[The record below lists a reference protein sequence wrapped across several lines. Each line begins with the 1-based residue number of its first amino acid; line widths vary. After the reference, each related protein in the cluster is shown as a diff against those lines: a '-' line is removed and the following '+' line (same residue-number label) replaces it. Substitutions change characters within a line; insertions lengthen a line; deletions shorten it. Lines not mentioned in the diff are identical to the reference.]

1 MNIILYF
8 NLDLWLKNYW
18 FFLSWNWY
26 AYKEEGGLFSDA
38 GRHAREGGIV
48 FHFGATQ
55 QDKNRMYEGS
65 LLTQIYTQTPVPR
78 NVLSDD
84 RNDVF
89 LNLRNPLSTL
99 RTVSLKKL
107 PLTALSTAE
116 ILFTC
121 SGHRQSPTH
130 NLSCFFNTIF
140 HGKSTGIISKVL
152 N

>member
-1 MNIILYF
+1 
-8 NLDLWLKNYW
+8 
-18 FFLSWNWY
+18 
-26 AYKEEGGLFSDA
+26 
-38 GRHAREGGIV
+38 
-48 FHFGATQ
+48 
-55 QDKNRMYEGS
+55 MYEGS

-99 RTVSLKKL
+99 GTVSLKKL

-121 SGHRQSPTH
+121 LGHQQS
-130 NLSCFFNTIF
+130 FNTNFSMVFKENEISIF
-140 HGKSTGIISKVL
+140 HGKYTVSFPKS
-152 N
+152 